1 MILTDAELKL
11 LTRRTRAS
19 AQIRV
24 LEAIRVPYRRRPDGS
39 IVVFRR
45 DVEGP
50 VGLQREGPRPQLR
63 LDAPRVR
70 PLKS

>member
-1 MILTDAELKL
+1 MILNDAELKL
-11 LTRRTRAS
+11 LTQRTRAS

-50 VGLQREGPRPQLR
+50 AALQREGPRPQLR
-63 LDAPRVR
+63 LD
-70 PLKS
+70 